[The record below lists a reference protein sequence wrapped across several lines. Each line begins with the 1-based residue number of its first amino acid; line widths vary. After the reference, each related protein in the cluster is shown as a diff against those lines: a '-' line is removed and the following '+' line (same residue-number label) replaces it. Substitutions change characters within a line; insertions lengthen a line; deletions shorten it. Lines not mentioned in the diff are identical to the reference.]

1 MRIRYI
7 ATILLIMIILACF
20 GVVLASEETEEFH
33 CTFGV
38 LGLFLII
45 ITFSTG
51 FLLSGRIGNVKPF
64 RIHKYGT
71 LLISLYFTGEF
82 GYGLMNKNWVFMM
95 NIHSIGGLLT
105 PIIAWCIVAFS
116 PCFVGKKMNRK
127 ASSKIHI
134 TLAIIFILLVIIQV
148 LYGYLFFE

>member
-1 MRIRYI
+1 MRITYI

-20 GVVLASEETEEFH
+20 GVVLASEAIEESH
-33 CTFGV
+33 CTFGA

-71 LLISLYFTGEF
+71 ILISLYFTGEF
-82 GYGLMNKNWVFMM
+82 GYGLMNKNWDFVIT
-95 NIHSIGGLLT
+95 IHSIFGLLI
-105 PIIAWCIVAFS
+105 PIFAWFVIVFS
-116 PCFVGKKMNRK
+116 PCFLGKKMNRK
-127 ASSKIHI
+127 ISSKIHI
-134 TLAIIFILLVIIQV
+134 TFAFILIMLVLIQV